1 MSKDDV
7 ERNSEGN
14 PGVMRVCVLR
24 LVLTKSF
31 ISLSGSPWP
40 FSLRPQD
47 SQTLRKSLRAATRRL
62 RGRPPSPSQPSSLLV
77 PGGVGCRAAL
87 GAGRR
92 AALRPPAAC
101 PPPGR
106 DPEPDLNRKCVACTV
121 RAPRSPCH
129 PRTDL
134 TTAPPGETTAT
145 SSDLCLPS
153 CLRSSFADVLSASV
167 KERGMAKKTIS
178 KIKGTLLNERHDL
191 LTVYQIRDL

>member
-1 MSKDDV
+1 MFSDLFLL
-7 ERNSEGN
+7 N
-14 PGVMRVCVLR
+14 PSFPCLGARGPSVSDLR
-24 LVLTKSF
+24 
-31 ISLSGSPWP
+31 
-40 FSLRPQD
+40 
-47 SQTLRKSLRAATRRL
+47 TRRL
-62 RGRPPSPSQPSSLLV
+62 SGKASGLPPAVSAVGLLPHLSLAASS
-77 PGGVGCRAAL
+77 CRAAL